1 MQHVHVKRKENPM
14 NRYIKEEYYRIPDLR
29 SRLDL
34 AARRE
39 RARFIGAGF
48 TWLLNYAKAH
58 LTPRI
63 PARTPRWIERLG

>member
-1 MQHVHVKRKENPM
+1 M
-14 NRYIKEEYYRIPDLR
+14 NRFIVDEYYRIPELR

-39 RARFIGAGF
+39 RSRAIGAAF
-48 TWLLNYAKAH
+48 KWLLAYAKAH

-63 PARTPRWIERLG
+63 PARAPRWIERLG